1 MDDFEINRNK
11 IKVLINKYGIKS
23 TRQLCLLSGITQS
36 NLYSNLNGTYE
47 ISIKRMFALAN
58 TLGCPVDEVIEV
70 FYPDLIQMNREL
82 VSENKVPVECK

>member
-1 MDDFEINRNK
+1 MDDFEIKRSK
-11 IKVLINKYGIKS
+11 IKALVDKYGIKS

-47 ISIKRMFALAN
+47 ISTKRIFALAN

-70 FYPDLIQMNREL
+70 FYPDLIQKNRKL
-82 VSENKVPVECK
+82 VKENRVPVECK